1 MSYKNQ
7 SVAADQYRKDI
18 VDLMMKIQSDSV
30 LSDDMKKAILS
41 PLTDAVTEVNNISRY
56 AQDVKESND

>member
-1 MSYKNQ
+1 MSYRNQ